1 MTKDMEIIGVV
12 DDVFGKVE
20 KPHYSVFLDGYN
32 KKLIEDGLIKVED
45 AVFVNLDG
53 ASILD

>member
-1 MTKDMEIIGVV
+1 MEIIGVV